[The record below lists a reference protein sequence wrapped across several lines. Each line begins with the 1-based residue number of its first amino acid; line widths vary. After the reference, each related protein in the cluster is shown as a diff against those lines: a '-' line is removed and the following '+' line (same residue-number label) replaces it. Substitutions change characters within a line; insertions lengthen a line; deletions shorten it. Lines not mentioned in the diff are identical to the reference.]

1 MPAARSRCIGEYW
14 RSRARTNPRAAR
26 SWGGTS
32 PVRRGASG
40 DRIVGCVRALLL
52 AKPAAVI
59 RYMDFDG
66 DELPLVFI
74 HGLGCAGSSHFSR
87 LLGEPAIAGHRSI
100 VIDLFGHGYSDR
112 PADFG
117 YTLEEHAHTVAQLV
131 DHLGLNGCAVSG
143 HSMGG
148 AIAVTLAARRPD
160 LVSQLILAEAN
171 LDPGGGFV
179 STVIASQTEA
189 EFRAGGHQQL
199 LDRLADLGFLTSVGS
214 FRVCGTE
221 ALYKSA
227 IGLVKGTEPSMRK
240 RLYGM
245 NIPRAFLIGERGL
258 PDPETEELP
267 KHGVDVL
274 IVPEAGHDM
283 AFDNPRGVVAAIQ
296 QALQPATTSG

>member
-1 MPAARSRCIGEYW
+1 
-14 RSRARTNPRAAR
+14 
-26 SWGGTS
+26 
-32 PVRRGASG
+32 
-40 DRIVGCVRALLL
+40 L

-66 DELPLVFI
+66 DQLPLVFI
-74 HGLGCAGSSHFSR
+74 HGLGCAGSSHFPR
-87 LLGEPAIAGHRSI
+87 LLAEPPIAGHRSI

-131 DHLGLNGCAVSG
+131 DDLGLNGCAVFG

-148 AIAVTLAARRPD
+148 AIAVTLAAQRPE

-171 LDPGGGFV
+171 LDPGGGPA
-179 STVIASQTEA
+179 STFIASQTEA

-199 LDRLADLGFLTSVGS
+199 LDRLAALGFLTTVGS
-214 FRVCGTE
+214 VRICNTE
-221 ALYKSA
+221 ALHKSA
-227 IGLVKGTEPSMRK
+227 IGLVNGTEPSMRE
-240 RLYGM
+240 RLYEM
-245 NIPRAFLIGERGL
+245 HIPRAYLIGERSL

-274 IVPEAGHDM
+274 IVPDAGHDM
-283 AFDNPRGVVAAIQ
+283 TFDNPRGVAAAIQ
-296 QALQPATTSG
+296 QALQSAATSG